1 MRNRFGGWLVRA
13 AQAMFSLACVATAA
27 YAFAYLSMAF
37 RAGDP
42 FAARFAISGGDVP
55 AHFFGAGLALLLVPL
70 QTSGLVR
77 RRWPALHRIGG
88 LLSAAAILV
97 GGLSGLSLAQHA
109 QGGWVSRLGFSTLS
123 LLWIVITA
131 NGIRLAIRGDLARH
145 RRWMAYSIALT
156 AGAVTLRLMLGIGAG
171 ALQLPFMAV
180 YVTASWASWLI
191 NLALCAWLLR
201 LLDRRCLNA
210 AAEPRPS
217 AHDGDDRRW
226 ASRRQCA

>member
-1 MRNRFGGWLVRA
+1 MRTRLGGLLVHS
-13 AQAMFSLACVATAA
+13 AQGLFSLACVATAA
-27 YAFAYLSMAF
+27 YAFAFLYMTF
-37 RAGDP
+37 RSGDP
-42 FAARFAISGGDVP
+42 FAARFAVSGLDVP

-70 QTSGLVR
+70 QTSSTVR
-77 RRWPALHRIGG
+77 RRWPALHRVGG

-109 QGGWVSRLGFSTLS
+109 QGGWPSRLGFSVLS
-123 LLWIVITA
+123 LLWIGITA
-131 NGIRLAIRGDLARH
+131 NGIRLAIRGELARH

-171 ALQLPFMAV
+171 ALQLPFMTV

-191 NLALCAWLLR
+191 NLALCAWWLR
-201 LLDRRCLNA
+201 MLDRRRLSPA
-210 AAEPRPS
+210 GSVRPPVR
-217 AHDGDDRRW
+217 GGVDRHW